1 MHFDYGEY
9 HVIVS
14 QRTEGAWVTDVRR
27 RDGRQIKSILGVFP
41 VIRADSSR
49 GLEAAVEDVC
59 ELIDQAPLEAV

>member
-14 QRTEGAWVTDVRR
+14 QRTGGAWVTDVRR
-27 RDGRQIKSILGVFP
+27 RDGRRIKSILGVFQ